1 VKKECC
7 CRARP
12 FGLIAALAL
21 PAICMVWR
29 RFPRARWLA
38 ATIALQMLAVLP
50 VFVTERYR
58 FAAAPGLMLFAAVAS
73 GSCGIALQRRKL
85 RRAAIYLLLLAGC
98 TAWISTPPA
107 RPELWALRHYHAGT
121 RALDRQ
127 DLPRANEQLQLAA
140 AYSPQNLEVQFALGN
155 VALATGH
162 KAEARERYR
171 ATLAAD
177 PRHVGALNN
186 LGLIAL
192 DEQDFAGRRSTH
204 SRRRHITSRRMQ
216 KRITCS
222 RAPSS
227 APAIARQRCFTS
239 SARSSSRPSSRNS
252 APSAM
257 SLTAPAADAHD
268 SRRRLLQP
276 AMAPRLL

>member
-1 VKKECC
+1 
-7 CRARP
+7 
-12 FGLIAALAL
+12 
-21 PAICMVWR
+21 MMWR
-29 RFPRARWLA
+29 RFPAARWLA
-38 ATIALQMLAVLP
+38 VAITLQMLAVLP

-58 FAAAPGLMLFAAVAS
+58 FAAAPGLMLFAAGGLWVLWD
-73 GSCGIALQRRKL
+73 CIATGKL

-192 DEQDFAGRRSTH
+192 DEQDFAVAVDSFAQAAHHEPQNAKAHYLLARALLAAGNREAALLHIDRALELAPEQPEFRSFRDELDRAGR
-204 SRRRHITSRRMQ
+204 
-216 KRITCS
+216 
-222 RAPSS
+222 
-227 APAIARQRCFTS
+227 
-239 SARSSSRPSSRNS
+239 
-252 APSAM
+252 
-257 SLTAPAADAHD
+257 
-268 SRRRLLQP
+268 
-276 AMAPRLL
+276 